1 MRKQINQPESV
12 IAAGTRRRGITL
24 VEVSVSTL
32 LVGLIV
38 VSSLRCLAMSA
49 QTGGDSVNRTLAT
62 LLAEDLIE
70 EILEQDYSDPNDTPL
85 FGTEAQESTSNRSD
99 WDDVDDYDG
108 WTSSPPQ
115 DGNGVSVQDAKWKR
129 LVIVQHVS
137 ADNLNTVLADTND
150 AGVKRITVTVQCD
163 GETVIEVTAIQTR
176 AWISMIPAYG
186 TSTTTGQ
193 LPPANEAPTAVIGS
207 HTMTGTS
214 SVSVTFDAGTSS
226 DPEGKPLEFEWDFG
240 NGSTATGSNVSYTF
254 TNVEHTVSVFSV
266 TLTVKDIHGGSDTA
280 TSTVT
285 VYPSS

>member
-1 MRKQINQPESV
+1 MRRQINHPKPILS
-12 IAAGTRRRGITL
+12 AAGSRRGITL
-24 VEVSVSTL
+24 IEVSISTL

-49 QTGGDSVNRTLAT
+49 QSSGDSLNRTLAT
-62 LLAEDLIE
+62 LLAEDLME
-70 EILEQDYSDPNDTPL
+70 EILEQDYFDPDDTPV
-85 FGTEAQESTSNRSD
+85 FGTEAQEGTSDRSD

-108 WTSSPPQ
+108 WTASPPQ
-115 DGNGVSVQDAKWKR
+115 NGNGVSVQDAKWKR

-163 GETVIEVTAIQTR
+163 GETVVEVTAIQTE
-176 AWISMIPAYG
+176 AWISMIPTYG

-193 LPPANEAPTAVIGS
+193 LPPANEAPTAIIGS

-226 DPEGKPLEFEWDFG
+226 DPEGRPLEFEWDFG
-240 NGSTATGSNVSYTF
+240 TGSTATGSNVSYTF
-254 TNVEHTVSVFSV
+254 TNVEDTVSVFSI

-285 VYPSS
+285 VYPSI

>member
-1 MRKQINQPESV
+1 MRNQPELVGS
-12 IAAGTRRRGITL
+12 AATRRRGITL
-24 VEVSVSTL
+24 VEVSISTL

-49 QTGGDSVNRTLAT
+49 QSSGDSVNRTLAT

-70 EILEQDYSDPNDTPL
+70 EILEQDYSDPNDSPI
-85 FGTEAQESTSNRSD
+85 FGTETQEETSDRSD

-108 WTSSPPQ
+108 WIASPPQ
-115 DGNGVSVQDAKWKR
+115 NRNGVSVQDAKWKR

-137 ADNLNTVLADTND
+137 ADNLHTVLADTKD

-163 GETVIEVTAIQTR
+163 GETVIELTAIQTE
-176 AWISMIPAYG
+176 AWISMIPTYG

-193 LPPANEAPTAVIGS
+193 RPPANEAPTAVIGG
-207 HTMTGTS
+207 HTMTGTG

-226 DPEGKPLEFEWDFG
+226 DPEGRPLEFEWDFG
-240 NGSTATGSNVSYTF
+240 NGSMATGPNVSYTY
-254 TNVEHTVSVFSV
+254 TNVEDTVSVFSI

-280 TSTVT
+280 VSTVT
-285 VYPSS
+285 VYPSL